1 MTVSR
6 LVVPDSATCGLVVL
20 SGSSGRV
27 LAERADVLASYGV
40 AALAVPWFG
49 VEGLP
54 ASPRRVPLEAL
65 LPHVERL
72 ASVVPRVGVLGTSF
86 GAEAALL
93 LAVRDPR
100 ISLVG
105 ALAPTSVVWETS
117 DQDTDGHPVSDAKWT
132 WAGEPIPGVAY
143 ADATTQGPFA
153 DARDWHEASLAAC
166 PEPDRFEIPVERI
179 TGKVIISSGGDDRVW
194 QAPQF
199 CQDIVARRSAAGLT
213 TTHVHHPGAGHQV
226 VLPGEAP
233 APARPDFPRGG
244 SPEADAELGAA
255 VLEAVLQA
263 CSDIGP

>member
-1 MTVSR
+1 VTVSR
-6 LVVPDSATCGLVVL
+6 LVVPESATCGLLIL

-27 LAERADVLASYGV
+27 LAERADVLSSYGV

-65 LPHVERL
+65 LPHLDQL
-72 ASVVPRVGVLGTSF
+72 ASVVPRVGVMGTSF

-100 ISLVG
+100 ISLVV
-105 ALAPTSVVWETS
+105 ALAPTSVAWETS
-117 DQDTDGHPVSDAKWT
+117 DQDGDGPPGRDAKWT
-132 WAGEPIPGVAY
+132 WGGTPILGVPY
-143 ADATTQGPFA
+143 VDATIRGPFA
-153 DARDWHEASLAAC
+153 DAREWHEASLGAC
-166 PEPDRFEIPVERI
+166 DDPDQFAIPVDRI
-179 TGKVIISSGGDDRVW
+179 TGDVIVASGGDDRVW
-194 QAPQF
+194 QAEQF
-199 CQDIVARRSAAGLT
+199 CEEIVARRSAAGLM

-233 APARPDFPRGG
+233 APDRPGFPRGG
-244 SPEADAELGAA
+244 SPTADAELGAT